1 MKKIALKFAS
11 VIALTLLAQT
21 TQASDLVV
29 IANASVSLSSSEVRD
44 VFLGDKQF
52 AGSTKLIP
60 VDNSAAQEN
69 FLSKVLQISNS
80 KYASTWTKKAFRD
93 GLTAPAV
100 KSSDAEV
107 IEFVKRTKGAVGYVS
122 GSPSGV
128 NIVR

>member
-1 MKKIALKFAS
+1 MKTTMLKLISAATL
-11 VIALTLLAQT
+11 VLLTQT
-21 TQASDLVV
+21 AYASDVVV
-29 IANASVSLSSSEVRD
+29 IANAGVSLSVSEVRD

-52 AGSTKLIP
+52 AGSTKLTP

-69 FLSKVLQISNS
+69 FLSKVLQISSS

-122 GSPSGV
+122 SSPSGV
-128 NIVR
+128 NIIK